1 MVEKTDRPKK
11 ASGRSQA
18 GKAAKPAAKRTAKK
32 SAREAG
38 ETAAAVRKP
47 TARKPG
53 AGKGRKR
60 AAKAAIEDLALA
72 KEELAAR
79 RIAGGREPEVAASN
93 APENQHPTGS
103 RTPAAGTD
111 GGVAA
116 APEAV
121 LTDPA
126 PAEGQPEAAGRVP
139 DPGRVPESRK
149 RGKAE
154 PRTRAGENADGSPR
168 PNTLVPT
175 NGIHTTQRRLKR
187 KLYQNRGVMGLIAAT
202 LLGIII
208 LGEQT
213 APPDVTEFEQAI
225 AASRVT
231 ETYAGSQVANSPPG
245 IIKPKLRNEPNLRNE
260 SVAIAGPETGEVS
273 EAPDKNLN
281 DGELVEMERLLARL
295 DLGPS
300 TADGI
305 VDNQTEAAIRLYQE
319 IAGLPV
325 DGAPSRMLLA
335 DMREVVKILE
345 GGG

>member
-18 GKAAKPAAKRTAKK
+18 GKTARPAAKRTAKK
-32 SAREAG
+32 SARK
-38 ETAAAVRKP
+38 TAAAVSEPKKT
-47 TARKPG
+47 TAR
-53 AGKGRKR
+53 KGRKR
-60 AAKAAIEDLALA
+60 AAKAAVEDLAVA

-79 RIAGGREPEVAASN
+79 RVAGGREPEAAAPE
-93 APENQHPTGS
+93 APENQHPTGNPV
-103 RTPAAGTD
+103 PAAGTD
-111 GGVAA
+111 GGTAA
-116 APEAV
+116 APESV
-121 LTDPA
+121 PSGPA
-126 PAEGQPEAAGRVP
+126 PADGQPEAASRVP
-139 DPGRVPESRK
+139 KPRK
-149 RGKAE
+149 WGKTA

-175 NGIHTTQRRLKR
+175 NGIHTTERRLKR
-187 KLYQNRGVMGLIAAT
+187 KLHQNRGVMALVAAT

-213 APPDVTEFEQAI
+213 TPPNLTEFEREI
-225 AASRVT
+225 AASQT
-231 ETYAGSQVANSPPG
+231 TGPYAGRRVANLPPG
-245 IIKPKLRNEPNLRNE
+245 IITPKLNDE
-260 SVAIAGPETGEVS
+260 SVAIPGPEAGKVS
-273 EAPDKNLN
+273 EQRDKDLN

-325 DGAPSRMLLA
+325 DGAPSRTLLA
-335 DMREVVKILE
+335 DMREVVRILE
-345 GGG
+345 DGG